1 MNFGL
6 RKRENSIG
14 TDIDSF
20 RGKMNS
26 IFDEF
31 FSMEPTGFFET
42 AWKPAVDVEEDD
54 KNIYIKADI
63 PGIDEKNLT
72 VHLERNVLSISGEK
86 QEEKKTEGSGKRQLI
101 TERSYGSFMRS
112 IALPEGIKSDG
123 ITAEFRKGVLK
134 VTVPK
139 VNGNSKKIKIDVK

>member
-6 RKRENSIG
+6 KKRDNSIG

-20 RGKMNS
+20 RGRMNS
-26 IFDEF
+26 LFDDF

-42 AWKPAVDVEEDD
+42 AWKPAVDVEEDE

-63 PGIDEKNLT
+63 PGIEEKNLN

-86 QEEKKTEGSGKRQLI
+86 HEEKRTEASGKRQII

-112 IALPEGIKSDG
+112 IALPEGVKADG
-123 ITAEFRKGVLK
+123 ITAEFKKGVLK

-139 VNGNSKKIKIDVK
+139 ANGHDKRIKIDVK

>member
-6 RKRENSIG
+6 RKRENTIG

-26 IFDEF
+26 LFDEF
-31 FSMEPTGFFET
+31 FSMEPTGFFDT
-42 AWKPAVDVEEDD
+42 AWQPAVDVEEDD
-54 KNIYIKADI
+54 RNIYVKADI

-72 VHLERNVLSISGEK
+72 VNLERNVLTISGEK
-86 QEEKKTEGSGKRQLI
+86 HEEKKTEGSGKRQII
-101 TERSYGSFMRS
+101 TERSCGSFMRS
-112 IALPEGIKSDG
+112 IALPEGIRADG
-123 ITAEFRKGVLK
+123 ITAEFKKGVLK

-139 VNGNSKKIKIDVK
+139 TNGNSKKVKIDVK